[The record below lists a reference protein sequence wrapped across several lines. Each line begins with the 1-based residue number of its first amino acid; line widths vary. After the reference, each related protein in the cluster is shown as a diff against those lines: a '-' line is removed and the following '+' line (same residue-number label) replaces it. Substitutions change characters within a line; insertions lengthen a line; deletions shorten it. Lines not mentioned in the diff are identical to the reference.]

1 MKKAIS
7 MGLATVMAVSM
18 LAGGAVQA
26 SALSVRDEAQS
37 AAIGVEENC
46 ISGEWVKSSTQT
58 LKNKAKTL
66 WNKAL
71 GREDEAG
78 EELAGGWQ
86 KPESTELT
94 DEAKA
99 AFEKATEGLVGVDY
113 KPVALLG
120 TQVVAGTNY
129 RILCEATVVY
139 PGAETK
145 EVVMTIYEDLDGNA
159 SILSIEDDSA
169 SDAQ

>member
-7 MGLATVMAVSM
+7 MGLATVMVVSM

-26 SALSVRDEAQS
+26 SALSVREAAQS
-37 AAIGVEENC
+37 AVVAEENC
-46 ISGEWVKSSTQT
+46 ISGEWVKSSAQT
-58 LKNKAKTL
+58 LKNKAKAF

-71 GREDEAG
+71 DRDEEAD
-78 EELAGGWQ
+78 EELVGGWQ

-94 DEAKA
+94 DEARA

-120 TQVVAGTNY
+120 TQVVTGTNY

-139 PGAETK
+139 PGAETH

-159 SILSIEDDSA
+159 SILSIEDL
-169 SDAQ
+169 AQE

>member
-7 MGLATVMAVSM
+7 MALATVMAVSM

-26 SALSVRDEAQS
+26 SALSAREAAQS
-37 AAIGVEENC
+37 AAVVAEENC
-46 ISGEWVKSSTQT
+46 ISGECVKSSAQT
-58 LKNKAKTL
+58 LKNKAKAF

-71 GREDEAG
+71 GHEEAD
-78 EELAGGWQ
+78 EELVGVWQ
-86 KPESTELT
+86 KVESPELT

-99 AFEKATEGLVGVDY
+99 AFEKATEGLLGVDY
-113 KPVALLG
+113 KPVALLD

-139 PGAETK
+139 PGAETQK
-145 EVVMTIYEDLDGNA
+145 VVMTIYEDLDGNA
-159 SILSIEDDSA
+159 SILSIEDYAA

>member
-7 MGLATVMAVSM
+7 MGLATVMAISM

-26 SALSVRDEAQS
+26 SAASVRDAAPS
-37 AAIGVEENC
+37 AVVQEENG
-46 ISGEWVKSSTQT
+46 ISIEQVKSSAQAV
-58 LKNKAKTL
+58 KSKAKAL

-71 GREDEAG
+71 GREEAAGDE
-78 EELAGGWQ
+78 LLGGWQ
-86 KPESTELT
+86 KADSPELT
-94 DEAKA
+94 DEARA

-113 KPVALLG
+113 KPVELLG

-139 PGAETK
+139 PGAET
-145 EVVMTIYEDLDGNA
+145 ENVVMTIYEDLDGNA
-159 SILSIEDDSA
+159 SILSIEDCTTC
-169 SDAQ
+169 DAQ

>member
-18 LAGGAVQA
+18 LAGGAMQA
-26 SALSVRDEAQS
+26 SALSVQDAAQS
-37 AAIGVEENC
+37 TVIVAEENC
-46 ISGEWVKSSTQT
+46 LSGEWMKSSAQT
-58 LKNKAKTL
+58 LKNKAKAL

-71 GREDEAG
+71 DNKEETD
-78 EELAGGWQ
+78 EELVGGWQ
-86 KPESTELT
+86 KAESSELT
-94 DEAKA
+94 DEARA
-99 AFEKATEGLVGVDY
+99 AFEKATKGLVGVDY

-139 PGAETK
+139 PGAETQK
-145 EVVMTIYEDLDGNA
+145 VVMTIYEDLDGNA
-159 SILSIEDDSA
+159 SILSIEDL
-169 SDAQ
+169 AQG

>member
-26 SALSVRDEAQS
+26 SALSVREAAQGT
-37 AAIGVEENC
+37 AIVAEENC
-46 ISGEWVKSSTQT
+46 LSGEWAKSSAQT
-58 LKNKAKTL
+58 LKNKAKAL

-71 GREDEAG
+71 GREEAADE
-78 EELAGGWQ
+78 EIVGGWQ
-86 KPESTELT
+86 KAESPELT

-99 AFEKATEGLVGVDY
+99 AFEKAIEGFVGVDY

-120 TQVVAGTNY
+120 TQVVTGTNY
-129 RILCEATVVY
+129 RILCEATVAY
-139 PGAETK
+139 PGAETQ

-159 SILSIEDDSA
+159 SILSIEDA
-169 SDAQ
+169 AQE